1 MAQGLIR
8 ELKAKDEALEA
19 LRAKLASMEKERER
33 KEREIDILRQSL
45 RILTSS
51 TRTRGRSSI
60 KKSLH
65 I

>member
-51 TRTRGRSSI
+51 TRTRRSSI